1 MCPPSRNSELG
12 HLLSSPSNPFSSPM
26 VSCFLE
32 TALAAAST
40 PPDSPFS
47 LIAAL
52 QPAFASVQPG
62 PAPGPAHVSQWGTT
76 EQSGAPGLLRLF
88 LNLKPLI
95 MNSSFFRLTWRLYVD
110 GLCHPRDSDQKII
123 AAIGV
128 SDPCH
133 LFSARETML
142 CMLAPRF
149 IWNMQIRVS
158 VIGRYAGVVSLI
170 HLAELAI
177 QGHSLW
183 RLV

>member
-1 MCPPSRNSELG
+1 MLTYVKKVLRETGKQALSR
-12 HLLSSPSNPFSSPM
+12 
-26 VSCFLE
+26 
-32 TALAAAST
+32 
-40 PPDSPFS
+40 
-47 LIAAL
+47 
-52 QPAFASVQPG
+52 
-62 PAPGPAHVSQWGTT
+62 
-76 EQSGAPGLLRLF
+76 
-88 LNLKPLI
+88 
-95 MNSSFFRLTWRLYVD
+95 RLYVD